1 MTLLEKQAK
10 IPDLA
15 SAASVD
21 HTIFDTTDRSASI
34 LIRGTSLALSFSCNT
49 DDTTKVLFTME
60 TTMLRWAIV
69 FFLIALLA
77 AAFGFGGIA
86 GEAAWM
92 GKVLALVFLVLFIFG
107 IVVGNRKTLP

>member
-1 MTLLEKQAK
+1 
-10 IPDLA
+10 
-15 SAASVD
+15 
-21 HTIFDTTDRSASI
+21 
-34 LIRGTSLALSFSCNT
+34 
-49 DDTTKVLFTME
+49 
-60 TTMLRWAIV
+60 MLRWAIV